1 MAIRKVFD
9 QELEVLKDKLIE
21 MGNMAKAAFDR
32 SIEALVEQ
40 DMELAQQVIDSD
52 PQINQLE
59 DELEQM
65 IVNMI
70 AAQQPVAT
78 DLRRLISALK
88 IMTSLERIGDF
99 AVDIAKGVKRI
110 GTGSL
115 VKPLQDIPDMAAMVS
130 RMVEEGLN
138 AFIQLDA
145 DKAREIAKV
154 DDQVDKLYS
163 MIVQDLFKVVLDH
176 PEKTDQV
183 IQLAFISRYIERI
196 ADYVTNIAE
205 GILYEVKGKKEDLNQ

>member
-1 MAIRKVFD
+1 MVIRKAFD
-9 QELEVLKDKLIE
+9 QDLDELKKKLIE
-21 MGNMAKAAFDR
+21 MGNLARGAFDR
-32 SIEALVEQ
+32 SIEALVQQ
-40 DMELAQQVIDSD
+40 DLELAEQVVNGD
-52 PQINQLE
+52 QKINQLE
-59 DELEQM
+59 DEMERM
-65 IVNMI
+65 IVHMI

-99 AVDIAKGVKRI
+99 AVDIAKGVQRI
-110 GTGSL
+110 GKRPL
-115 VKPLQDIPDMAAMVS
+115 VKPLQDIPEMAALVS

-145 DKAREIAKV
+145 DQARQIAKV

-163 MIVQDLFKVVLDH
+163 IVVDDLIKIVMDN
-176 PEKTDQV
+176 PAKTDQV

-205 GILYEVKGKKEDLNQ
+205 GILYEVKGKKEDLNR